1 MLAGTVKE
9 QGALSALLFFF
20 EKKGTIGAIQNGWMM
35 EMASL
40 FEKPIET
47 LYGVGK
53 RRGELLRK
61 LGAGTVGDLLRFY
74 PRAYEDHSHPVL
86 IQQAPVGEI
95 CCIQATL
102 EAPVMERR
110 ISGGRLLSRVGVYDE
125 SGHMQITFFNN
136 RFIKDML
143 KMGETY
149 VFYGKMAQNAGRKEM
164 VSPDF
169 SPLQGGQR
177 VRPVYSVTSGLSSR
191 QVEAAVKEALKLLPQ
206 TVKEPIPPDIMKS
219 YALCPLR
226 FAIENIHFPA
236 DAAALQTAR
245 KRLIFEELL
254 VLNLGLRQLKGRRKE
269 EACAVLA
276 QDFTKEF
283 FARLP
288 FTPTNAQK
296 KAAEDCIGDMM
307 RGKSPMNRLVQGDV
321 GSGKT
326 AVAAA
331 LCYSAVK
338 NGWQAAFMA
347 PTEILCEQHYSTFCS
362 MLQGTDI
369 RVALL
374 TGSMTPG
381 KKKKLQQQLAQG
393 QIDLVIGTHALLSD
407 GVEFRRLGLVVTDE
421 QHRFG
426 VAQRARLLSK
436 GENPHLLVM
445 SATPIPRTLALIIY
459 GDLDITVIDQLPP
472 GRQKVDT
479 FLIDSSKRER
489 MYNFLKK
496 LMDQGRQCYI
506 VCPAV
511 EEGELNLTSV
521 QEYAEDL
528 MAGPFCDYAV
538 GLLHGKMK
546 SAQKDSVMRA
556 FARGEIELLV
566 ATTVVE
572 VGVDVPNA
580 AVMAVENAERF
591 GLSQLHQLRGRV
603 GRGNYKSY
611 CILISDAKNEEAVAR
626 LHTMCQTDNG
636 FEIADAD
643 LKLRGPGDFFGA
655 RQHGLPELK
664 IADLADMPN
673 LAAAQSAAQEILS
686 KSPDLSHPAYK
697 SLRAEVVR
705 LFGKV
710 GENGLN

>member
-1 MLAGTVKE
+1 
-9 QGALSALLFFF
+9 
-20 EKKGTIGAIQNGWMM
+20 
-35 EMASL
+35 
-40 FEKPIET
+40 
-47 LYGVGK
+47 
-53 RRGELLRK
+53 
-61 LGAGTVGDLLRFY
+61 
-74 PRAYEDHSHPVL
+74 
-86 IQQAPVGEI
+86 
-95 CCIQATL
+95 
-102 EAPVMERR
+102 
-110 ISGGRLLSRVGVYDE
+110 
-125 SGHMQITFFNN
+125 
-136 RFIKDML
+136 
-143 KMGETY
+143 
-149 VFYGKMAQNAGRKEM
+149 
-164 VSPDF
+164 
-169 SPLQGGQR
+169 
-177 VRPVYSVTSGLSSR
+177 
-191 QVEAAVKEALKLLPQ
+191 
-206 TVKEPIPPDIMKS
+206 
-219 YALCPLR
+219 
-226 FAIENIHFPA
+226 
-236 DAAALQTAR
+236 
-245 KRLIFEELL
+245 
-254 VLNLGLRQLKGRRKE
+254 
-269 EACAVLA
+269 
-276 QDFTKEF
+276 
-283 FARLP
+283 
-288 FTPTNAQK
+288 
-296 KAAEDCIGDMM
+296 
-307 RGKSPMNRLVQGDV
+307 
-321 GSGKT
+321 
-326 AVAAA
+326 
-331 LCYSAVK
+331 
-338 NGWQAAFMA
+338 
-347 PTEILCEQHYSTFCS
+347 

>member
-1 MLAGTVKE
+1 
-9 QGALSALLFFF
+9 
-20 EKKGTIGAIQNGWMM
+20 M

-47 LYGVGK
+47 LHGVGK

-74 PRAYEDHSHPVL
+74 PRTYEDHSHPVY
-86 IQQAPVGEI
+86 IGQAKAGEI
-95 CCIQATL
+95 CCIRATL
-102 EAPVMERR
+102 ENSVIERR
-110 ISGGRLLSRVGVYDE
+110 IPGGRLLSRVDVYDE
-125 SGHMQITFFNN
+125 SGRMQITFFNN
-136 RFIKDML
+136 RFIKNML

-149 VFYGKMAQNAGRKEM
+149 IFYGKLVQNTGRKEM
-164 VSPDF
+164 VSPEF

-177 VRPVYSVTSGLSSR
+177 VRPVYSVTNGLSSR

-206 TVKEPIPPDIMKS
+206 TVKEPIPPDIMKNH
-219 YALCPLR
+219 ALCPLR
-226 FAIENIHFPA
+226 FAMENIHFPA
-236 DAAALQTAR
+236 DTAALQAAR

-254 VLNLGLRQLKGRRKE
+254 VLNLGLRQLKGRRRE
-269 EACAVLA
+269 ETCLRLVR
-276 QDFTKEF
+276 DFSEEF
-283 FARLP
+283 FTRLS
-288 FTPTNAQK
+288 FAPTDAQR
-296 KAAEDCIGDMM
+296 KAVADCIDDMM
-307 RGKSPMNRLVQGDV
+307 CGKSPMNRLVQGDV

-338 NGWQAAFMA
+338 NGWQTAYMA

-362 MLQGTDI
+362 MLQGTGI
-369 RVALL
+369 RIALL
-374 TGSMTPG
+374 TGSVTPG
-381 KKKKLQQQLAQG
+381 KKKELRQQLAQG

-407 GVEFRRLGLVVTDE
+407 EVEFRRLGLAVTDE

-436 GENPHLLVM
+436 GKNPHLLVM

-459 GDLDITVIDQLPP
+459 GDLDITVMDQLPP
-472 GRQKVDT
+472 GRQKVET
-479 FLIDSSKRER
+479 FLIDSGKRER

-496 LMDQGRQCYI
+496 QMDQGRQCYI

-511 EEGELNLTSV
+511 EQGELNLTSV

-546 SAQKDSVMRA
+546 SVQKDSVMRA
-556 FARGEIELLV
+556 FAQGKIALLV

-580 AVMAVENAERF
+580 VVMAVENAERF

-603 GRGNYKSY
+603 GRGTNKSY

-626 LHTMCQTDNG
+626 LHTMCETDNG
-636 FEIADAD
+636 FAIADAD

-655 RQHGLPELK
+655 RQHGLPDLK

-686 KSPDLSHPAYK
+686 KSPDLSAPAYK
-697 SLRAEVVR
+697 SLRAEVAR
-705 LFGKV
+705 LFGRV